1 MKLPSILVALLGAVA
16 AQAQTTTFSTTVTTS
31 KGEAVADAVVFLTA
45 ATPPATAPTAPSTPV
60 VIAQSGQ
67 EYQPFVTPILV
78 GTSVEFPNR
87 DNVQHHLYSVSPPKR
102 FEKPLYASG
111 SSEVVLFDKP
121 GVVVLGCNIHDWM
134 SAYVLVLETPHFALT
149 DAEGKAVVDNLPP
162 GTYRAEVWHPR
173 IRKNAARD
181 VAIDN
186 NPRSETFAIDLRP
199 DRRFRRA
206 PVSDG
211 PVY

>member
-1 MKLPSILVALLGAVA
+1 MKHLPAIFALLGAFTA
-16 AQAQTTTFSTTVTTS
+16 LPAQTTFSTTVATS
-31 KGEAVADAVVFLTA
+31 KGEPVADAVVFLTPA
-45 ATPPATAPTAPSTPV
+45 SPPLAAPTAPPAPV

-67 EYQPFVTPILV
+67 EYHPYVTAVLV

-87 DNVQHHLYSVSPPKR
+87 DNVQHHLYSVSPAKR
-102 FEKPLYASG
+102 FEKPLYQSG

-134 SAYVLVLETPHFALT
+134 SAYVLVLETAHFALT
-149 DAEGKAVVDNLPP
+149 DAQGAAVVADLPP

-173 IRKNAARD
+173 IRRNAVRD
-181 VAIDN
+181 VTIDG
-186 NPRSETFAIDLRP
+186 NPGSETFTIELRP